1 MLFVFWAAAFLFLAG
16 PFFGL
21 CARAARATHKNCDF
35 FIMDIFQKFSLP
47 FFLVRCVLVFG
58 PTFFFLL
65 VGRFFDLGSAGI
77 RMWAPGMFPYGE
89 VSVK

>member
-47 FFLVRCVLVFG
+47 FFFG
-58 PTFFFLL
+58 PLCFGFWPDVFFPFGRPFFRSGFGGYSD
-65 VGRFFDLGSAGI
+65 VGPRHVPL
-77 RMWAPGMFPYGE
+77 R
-89 VSVK
+89 